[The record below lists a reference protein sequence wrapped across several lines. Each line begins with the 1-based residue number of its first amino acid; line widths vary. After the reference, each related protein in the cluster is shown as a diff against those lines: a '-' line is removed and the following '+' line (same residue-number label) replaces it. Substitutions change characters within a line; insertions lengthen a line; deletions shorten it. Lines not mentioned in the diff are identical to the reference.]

1 MWMVASVT
9 KAWSDEMQFGLE
21 TMILWM
27 LDIGDGASIVKY
39 NSFLD
44 QFNSMSIIE
53 KKLYYQLKLFY
64 LIIFVDLDEL
74 SICFLHI
81 E

>member
-1 MWMVASVT
+1 MVASVT

-53 KKLYYQLKLFY
+53 KKLYY
-64 LIIFVDLDEL
+64 
-74 SICFLHI
+74 
-81 E
+81 